1 MQILIYWRNYLVGIN
16 IGDGNKIVNSNI
28 AEKIENTNLKEKKRF
43 YDNHPWIC
51 GIFVSLFVGII
62 LLFFFWQNIIT
73 WIEGWF

>member
-28 AEKIENTNLKEKKRF
+28 AEKIENTNLKEKKRL

-51 GIFVSLFVGII
+51 GILVSLFVGII
-62 LLFFFWQNIIT
+62 LLFSFWQNIIT